1 MINPKDAVK
10 TVSKY
15 YPNRNPLAIF
25 DYDDE
30 YYIVSAP
37 LKNLEKD
44 RNGTFFGVN
53 KNTGVITDF
62 VPGSDYDKFFDA
74 IDNRAIKI

>member
-1 MINPKDAVK
+1 MISPKDAVK

-37 LKNLEKD
+37 LKKASSVSSP
-44 RNGTFFGVN
+44 T
-53 KNTGVITDF
+53 
-62 VPGSDYDKFFDA
+62 
-74 IDNRAIKI
+74 RAA